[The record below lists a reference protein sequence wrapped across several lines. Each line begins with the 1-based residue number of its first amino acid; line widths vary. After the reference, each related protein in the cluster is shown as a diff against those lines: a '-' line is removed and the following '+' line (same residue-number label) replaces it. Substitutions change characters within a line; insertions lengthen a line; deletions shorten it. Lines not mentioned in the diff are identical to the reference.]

1 MIQPCQDFRV
11 CTSHKSFSFTFRGV
25 LYPCALI
32 RWFSTIGDRPCPET
46 GMWMVEPELDADSG
60 ERLVSVVHL
69 ETIMRPAHLIPVY
82 GSHLLPCD
90 ITHSDSLMAFEVFY
104 INKYSD
110 YHTFE
115 IAY

>member
-1 MIQPCQDFRV
+1 
-11 CTSHKSFSFTFRGV
+11 
-25 LYPCALI
+25 
-32 RWFSTIGDRPCPET
+32 
-46 GMWMVEPELDADSG
+46 MWMVEPELDTDSG
-60 ERLVSVVHL
+60 EHLISVVHL
-69 ETIMRPAHLIPVY
+69 ETIVRPAHLIPIY

-110 YHTFE
+110 YHAFE